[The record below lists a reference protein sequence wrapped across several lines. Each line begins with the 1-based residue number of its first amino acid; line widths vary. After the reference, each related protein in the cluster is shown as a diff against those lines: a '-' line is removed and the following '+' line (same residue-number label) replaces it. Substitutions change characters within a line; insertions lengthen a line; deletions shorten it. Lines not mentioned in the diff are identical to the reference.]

1 MSYPRDEES
10 SSDAW
15 PDVASAA
22 IRIAFGIIWA
32 IGAAFTW
39 TSQFAANYVGYLH
52 NAAQGQPAWSAWW
65 FDLWIAVVTPQ
76 TMLFVWLSRFADTL
90 LAIALWLGFAR

>member
-1 MSYPRDEES
+1 MSSPPDGER

-22 IRIAFGIIWA
+22 LRFAFGIIWA

-52 NAAQGQPAWSAWW
+52 NAAQG
-65 FDLWIAVVTPQ
+65 
-76 TMLFVWLSRFADTL
+76 
-90 LAIALWLGFAR
+90 